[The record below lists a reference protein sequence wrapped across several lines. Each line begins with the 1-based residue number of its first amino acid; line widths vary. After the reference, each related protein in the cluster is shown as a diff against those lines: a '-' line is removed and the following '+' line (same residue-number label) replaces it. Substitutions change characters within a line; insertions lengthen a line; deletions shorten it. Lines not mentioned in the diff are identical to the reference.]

1 MCVVTVF
8 HFIALYHI
16 SVVVIITSVVL
27 IIISMRMIHYI
38 HGIQILCTTVYL
50 RKTYSL
56 KIIL

>member
-16 SVVVIITSVVL
+16 SVVVIIISVVL
-27 IIISMRMIHYI
+27 IIISMRMHD
-38 HGIQILCTTVYL
+38 IQILCTTVYL
-50 RKTYSL
+50 QKTYSL

>member
-16 SVVVIITSVVL
+16 SVVVII
-27 IIISMRMIHYI
+27 ISMRMIHYM